1 MRIIVSTRSGQPI
14 YEQIKD
20 QLKAAVLAGELR
32 EGEALPSIRSL
43 AKELRV
49 SVITTTRAYNDLE
62 QEGFLASVQGKGF
75 FVLPKGASKASAQY
89 RARIRARLSEAVRD
103 ARLAGMTPDALR
115 AVLEELLKEEE
126 DNG

>member
-20 QLKAAVLAGELR
+20 QLKAAVLAGKLR

-75 FVLPKGASKASAQY
+75 FVLPKGVSKASAQY

-103 ARLAGMTPDALR
+103 ARLAGMAPDALR
-115 AVLEELLKEEE
+115 AMLEELLKEEE